1 MKKFRSMKRS
11 ALATLAA
18 AAVAFGVLAGPPPAA
33 IAASPVKHY
42 RVMVFSRPIAGKDA
56 EFNQWYDQQ
65 HVPDMLAI
73 PGFTAA
79 QRFITVQA
87 ATPTSTLPP
96 YLAIYDVTTRDL
108 DATNAE
114 VMRRIK
120 AGIIRKGEAI
130 DYPGIVT
137 AIYSPLG
144 PPQPAKRLAGTRP
157 APRIAGHDELKTF
170 ELIVLSNPVDAQ
182 EDEFNH
188 WYDTM
193 HVPDVLHVPG
203 FISGQRFKLA
213 QNASPGTDIPHYLVR
228 FEFKSYDLDSTV
240 AEIVGRI
247 KSGKTRMSPT
257 MAPNNMVYFDAPLG
271 PRVHSLATA
280 AKP

>member
-1 MKKFRSMKRS
+1 MMKFRPMSRS
-11 ALATLAA
+11 ALAGLTFAA
-18 AAVAFGVLAGPPPAA
+18 ALAFGVVAGAPQTA
-33 IAASPVKHY
+33 IAAPAVKQY
-42 RVMVFSRPIAGKDA
+42 WVMVFSRPIAGKDT

-65 HVPDMLAI
+65 HVPDMLSI

-79 QRFITVQA
+79 QRFVTVQA

-96 YLAIYDVTTRDL
+96 YLVIYDVNTRDL

-114 VMRRIK
+114 VMHRIK
-120 AGIIRKGEAI
+120 AGTIRKGKAI

-137 AIYSPLG
+137 FIYAPLG
-144 PPQPAKRLAGTRP
+144 PPQLAKRLAGTKP
-157 APRIAGHDELKTF
+157 PDRIAGHDELKTF
-170 ELIVLSNPVDAQ
+170 ELIVFSNPVDAQ
-182 EDEFNH
+182 EDEYNH

-213 QNASPGTDIPHYLVR
+213 QNASPDTAIPRYLAR
-228 FEFKSYDLDSTV
+228 FEFTSYDLDSTV
-240 AEIVGRI
+240 ADIVGRI

-271 PRVHSLATA
+271 PRVSAGPV
-280 AKP
+280 KP